1 MTIIPSADTRQDLLT
16 SIRFIFFAILTSLI
30 FFAVISYFLIAPAI
44 DKTDENLFT
53 AFIFVVPLFSITMI
67 FLARFL
73 LRKISGQNDNTT
85 PVDQK
90 LVKYRTTK
98 IISWAFIES
107 AGLFNV
113 VAYNLTKST
122 VFFIVFFVVIAAF
135 FINKPSMSEFI
146 TLFGVDPNE
155 KS

>member
-122 VFFIVFFVVIAAF
+122 VFFIVFFVVFAAF